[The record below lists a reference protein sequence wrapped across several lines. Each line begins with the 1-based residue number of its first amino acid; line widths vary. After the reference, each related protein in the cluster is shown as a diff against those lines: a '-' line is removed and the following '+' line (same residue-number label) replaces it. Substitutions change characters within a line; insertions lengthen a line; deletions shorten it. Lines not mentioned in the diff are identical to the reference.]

1 MGPCRRTVAPG
12 PATPAPFPSICR
24 TRAREAHARVRLL
37 RDGMLR
43 ASAKVCHVP
52 RVHAQL
58 GLSSRSPS
66 LGGYARGEGE
76 CRRARPRVR
85 VSAAWS
91 GAGSGYMKYMECA
104 WGGFVRVCWGRD
116 VVVGCLLGFSGVRWG
131 SMATVR
137 SALSRSSG
145 GKTWLQARAWTDAHV
160 VAPLEPNWWR
170 RVT

>member
-104 WGGFVRVCWGRD
+104 WGGFVRVCWGRE
-116 VVVGCLLGFSGVRWG
+116 VVVYWGSLGFAGVRWLRFG
-131 SMATVR
+131 RRYRGRVGARLGFRLGLGPTHTLLLLWSPI
-137 SALSRSSG
+137 G
-145 GKTWLQARAWTDAHV
+145 GD
-160 VAPLEPNWWR
+160 E
-170 RVT
+170 